1 MVIRFNGKS
10 QAIKLDTEYITFY
23 HKSYNFSLDCGNQ
36 QPTIEEEESEME
48 ENAPVTPKKAETN
61 PTAEKGEP
69 ALSEGAAE
77 LKDFFAP
84 VTPKS
89 VLDDST
95 KKTPLPPLEGDEQ
108 ALLDMVEKLDETPAL
123 SYEER
128 LKAQGITMN
137 EALVIVDALMVGGVY
152 TKEYAVTKKHVVKFK
167 TRDMEDQGRFIKD
180 LESDSPMYTATTT
193 AMLSRHNLTASLV
206 SFRGS
211 EFKNYEEAL
220 AFVVKLPEPI
230 FRILIDKLRKF
241 DMLVFTVMDEGA
253 LENF

>member
-1 MVIRFNGKS
+1 MITMIKNNTGCMISVGQNGFVWIDGEKADD
-10 QAIKLDTEYITFY
+10 AIKIIKVIDPNYVQ
-23 HKSYNFSLDCGNQ
+23 C
-36 QPTIEEEESEME
+36 P
-48 ENAPVTPKKAETN
+48 AE
-61 PTAEKGEP
+61 A
-69 ALSEGAAE
+69 
-77 LKDFFAP
+77 
-84 VTPKS
+84 
-89 VLDDST
+89 
-95 KKTPLPPLEGDEQ
+95 Q
-108 ALLDMVEKLDETPAL
+108 
-123 SYEER
+123 ER

-180 LESDSPMYTATTT
+180 LESDSPMYTATTN